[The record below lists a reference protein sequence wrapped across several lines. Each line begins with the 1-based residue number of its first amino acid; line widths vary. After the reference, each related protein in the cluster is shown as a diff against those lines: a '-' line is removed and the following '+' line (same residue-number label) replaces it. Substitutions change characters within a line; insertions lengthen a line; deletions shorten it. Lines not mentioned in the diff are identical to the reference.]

1 MTAFV
6 SLTALAQEAVDKI
19 LDAGSLAIDA
29 TVGNGHDTLFLAGR
43 VAPQGRVIGFDV
55 QADAVVNTRARLV
68 ASQLDAVA
76 ELHLC
81 GHERM
86 LEQVPAD
93 WIGRVAAVMFNLGYL
108 PGGDKARITRAETTV
123 AALDQALRLLRPRGL
138 LSLLLYRGHAG
149 AQGESD
155 AVSGWLD
162 RLPTTHRIE
171 RHESPGPVLFL
182 VTAPLPPLTRCDS
195 G

>member
-1 MTAFV
+1 MRPFRP
-6 SLTALAQEAVDKI
+6 LTALAQDAVGTT
-19 LDAGSLAIDA
+19 LEAGSLAIDA
-29 TVGNGHDTLFLAGR
+29 TVGNGHDMLFLAGR

-55 QADAVVNTRARLV
+55 QADAVANTRARLV
-68 ASQLDAVA
+68 ASQLHTVA

-86 LEQVPAD
+86 LEQVPTD

-108 PGGDKARITRAETTV
+108 PGGDKTLITQAETTV
-123 AALDQALRLLRPRGL
+123 AALDQALSLLRPGGL

-149 AQGESD
+149 AQGEWD

-162 RLPTTHRIE
+162 RLPTTYCIE
-171 RHESPGPVLFL
+171 GHESPGPVLFL
-182 VTAPLPPLTRCDS
+182 ITAPLPPLTRCDS

>member
-1 MTAFV
+1 MRPFQP
-6 SLTALAQEAVDKI
+6 LTALAQDAVDKI

-55 QADAVVNTRARLV
+55 QADAVVKTRARLV

-76 ELHLC
+76 EVHLC

-86 LEQVPAD
+86 LEQVPTD

-108 PGGDKARITRAETTV
+108 PGGDKTRITRGETTV

-155 AVSGWLD
+155 AVLEWLD
-162 RLPTTHRIE
+162 RLPATHRIE

-182 VTAPLPPLTRCDS
+182 VTAPLPPLSRCDS

>member
-1 MTAFV
+1 M
-6 SLTALAQEAVDKI
+6 
-19 LDAGSLAIDA
+19 
-29 TVGNGHDTLFLAGR
+29 LFLAGR

-55 QADAVVNTRARLV
+55 QADAVANTRARLV
-68 ASQLDAVA
+68 ASQLHTVA

-86 LEQVPAD
+86 LEQVPTD

-108 PGGDKARITRAETTV
+108 PGGDKTLITQAETTV
-123 AALDQALRLLRPRGL
+123 AALDQALSLLRPGGL

-149 AQGESD
+149 AQGEWD

-162 RLPTTHRIE
+162 RLPTTYCIE
-171 RHESPGPVLFL
+171 GHESPGPVLFL
-182 VTAPLPPLTRCDS
+182 IPAPPPPLTRCGS

>member
-1 MTAFV
+1 MRPFQP
-6 SLTALAQEAVDKI
+6 LTALAQDAVDKI

-55 QADAVVNTRARLV
+55 QADAVVKTRARLV

-76 ELHLC
+76 EVHLC

-86 LEQVPAD
+86 LEQVPTD

-108 PGGDKARITRAETTV
+108 PGGDKTRITRGETTV

-138 LSLLLYRGHAG
+138 LSLLLYREHAG

-155 AVSGWLD
+155 AVLEWLD
-162 RLPTTHRIE
+162 RLPATHRIE

-182 VTAPLPPLTRCDS
+182 VTAPLPPLSRCDS